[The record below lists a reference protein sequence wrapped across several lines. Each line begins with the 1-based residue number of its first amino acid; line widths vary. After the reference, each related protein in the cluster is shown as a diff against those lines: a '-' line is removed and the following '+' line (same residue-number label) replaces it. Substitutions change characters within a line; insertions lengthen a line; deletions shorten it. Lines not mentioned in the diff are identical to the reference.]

1 MPTFKI
7 HLDTA
12 FKAVATD
19 AELASTFTTITS
31 CGGTDVSVFRD
42 AKGER
47 PRAEF
52 FLDADDHTHA
62 VLSVGSLLVAV
73 MEATPS
79 VAGGWVLAS
88 LKPA

>member
-1 MPTFKI
+1 MPTFRVQ
-7 HLDTA
+7 LDTA

-31 CGGTDVSVFRD
+31 RGGTDVSVVRD
-42 AKGER
+42 ASGER

-52 FLDADDHTHA
+52 SLEADDRTQA
-62 VLSVGSLLVAV
+62 ALAVGSLLVAV

>member
-1 MPTFKI
+1 MPTFRI
-7 HLDTA
+7 QLDTA
-12 FKAVATD
+12 FKAIATD

-31 CGGTDVSVFRD
+31 RADGRLGLPGGRAASGR
-42 AKGER
+42 G
-47 PRAEF
+47 AEF
-52 FLDADDHTHA
+52 SLEALTVA
-62 VLSVGSLLVAV
+62 EAALSVGSLLVAV